1 MSSKEKWSAVGG
13 WLKDN
18 AGTGAVLVGSILTG
32 NVPAAVAAGAALVSS
47 ATGESDPAKVL
58 EAFQKDP
65 GTVLRLKELAV
76 QNDADIRKH
85 VEAMARLDF
94 EKEAAELAD
103 QQHQHEQQQATIRAG
118 DQAQDK
124 FVRWTRPGQAWF
136 FSAVSVAWA
145 FVTRCDTDLELYVLM
160 VFISYPAAYAGF
172 RTADKVGDLIGQAK
186 VLRASQG
193 AA

>member
-18 AGTGAVLVGSILTG
+18 AGTGASLVGHLLTG
-32 NVPAAVAAGAALVSS
+32 NVPGAVAAGVALVTS
-47 ATGESDPAKVL
+47 ATGESDPEKALARMQTDPTTLLELKRLAYADAANIRLHTQEMAKL
-58 EAFQKDP
+58 E
-65 GTVLRLKELAV
+65 
-76 QNDADIRKH
+76 
-85 VEAMARLDF
+85 F
-94 EKEAAELAD
+94 EREAAELAD
-103 QQHQHEQQQATIRAG
+103 QQHQHEQQQITIRSG
-118 DQAQDK
+118 DQAKDK

-136 FSAVSVAWA
+136 FSFVSVAWA

-160 VFISYPAAYAGF
+160 VFTSYPAAYAGF
-172 RTADKVGDLIGQAK
+172 RTADKAGNLIGQAK